1 MKYNGWTNYETWRI
15 ALEVFDGY
23 QTNPDFDS
31 TDELENYLRDVAED
45 LVLSKVEENSL
56 AHGLLVSFLS
66 EVNFREIAENLTNN

>member
-23 QTNPDFDS
+23 EPEDTN
-31 TDELENYLRDVAED
+31 LESL
-45 LVLSKVEENSL
+45 EENLRSIAEEVIL
-56 AHGLLVSFLS
+56 SSVEQNTVAHGLLVSFLS

>member
-23 QTNPDFDS
+23 ESEDTN
-31 TDELENYLRDVAED
+31 LESLEESLRSIAEE
-45 LVLSKVEENSL
+45 VILSSVEQNTV

-66 EVNFREIAENLTNN
+66 EVNFREIAENLINN

>member
-23 QTNPDFDS
+23 EPEDTN
-31 TDELENYLRDVAED
+31 LESLEESLRSIAEE
-45 LVLSKVEENSL
+45 VILSSVEENTV

-66 EVNFREIAENLTNN
+66 EVNFREIAENLINN

>member
-23 QTNPDFDS
+23 EPEESDLEYLEDS
-31 TDELENYLRDVAED
+31 LRETAEAV
-45 LVLSKVEENSL
+45 VLHGVKEHTI
-56 AHGLLVSFLS
+56 AHGLLVSFLL

>member
-15 ALEVFDGY
+15 ALEVFDAYLPEIG
-23 QTNPDFDS
+23 DV
-31 TDELENYLRDVAED
+31 DEVEIYLRDVAED
-45 LVLSKVEENSL
+45 LILSKVEETSL